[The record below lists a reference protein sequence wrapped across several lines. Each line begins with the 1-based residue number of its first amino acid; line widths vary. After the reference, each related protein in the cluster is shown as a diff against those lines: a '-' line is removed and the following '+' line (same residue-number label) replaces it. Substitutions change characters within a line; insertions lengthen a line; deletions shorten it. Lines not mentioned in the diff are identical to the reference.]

1 MSDSDLYK
9 FERVLA
15 NRAAVLQ
22 LLDAILQP
30 VKAGAETDAIFAS
43 GVPSPLDDERR
54 TITSFITKW
63 NIILRVDVVLNKSVT
78 NRGCSFDNLCG
89 TQ

>member
-1 MSDSDLYK
+1 MRLCNGFFSRPMPPGLLFALMSDSDLWK

-22 LLDAILQP
+22 LLDVILLP

-43 GVPSPLDDERR
+43 GVPSPLDNERR
-54 TITSFITKW
+54 TITSLIRT
-63 NIILRVDVVLNKSVT
+63 
-78 NRGCSFDNLCG
+78 
-89 TQ
+89 